1 MFIVVVALVGLFLF
15 MLKMED
21 QIKHNQEE
29 AQIQAEQV
37 VVFRHEFIDQL
48 LPKTQE
54 LYEKYGV
61 LPSITL
67 AQAILESNWG
77 KSTLGSKYHNLFG
90 IKAGPTERKVH
101 LETQEFE
108 NGMWKTILADF
119 KVYDSFDDSLEDHT
133 KLFVR
138 GTSWN
143 KNQYRRVL
151 EAKDYKEGAKALQ
164 LSGYATAPNYEEK
177 LIELIEQYE
186 LYQYDKP
193 FS

>member
-1 MFIVVVALVGLFLF
+1 MFFVVLTLVGLFLF
-15 MLKMED
+15 MLKMEN
-21 QIKHNQEE
+21 QINRNQKE
-29 AQIQAEQV
+29 AQMQAEQTV
-37 VVFRHEFIDQL
+37 RFRRDFVDQL

-108 NGMWKTILADF
+108 NGVWKTILADF

-133 KLFVR
+133 KLFIH

-143 KNQYRRVL
+143 KNQYQRVL

-164 LSGYATAPNYEEK
+164 ESGYATAPNYEEK

-186 LYQYDKP
+186 LYRYDKP